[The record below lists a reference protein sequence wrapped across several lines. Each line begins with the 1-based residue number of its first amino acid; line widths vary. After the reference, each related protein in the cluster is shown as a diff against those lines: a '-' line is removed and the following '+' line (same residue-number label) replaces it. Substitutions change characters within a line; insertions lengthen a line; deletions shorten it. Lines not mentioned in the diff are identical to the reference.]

1 MAIFL
6 STIPNLS
13 TSMRVK
19 GAIYRIQFVPRDKP
33 YNNGIF
39 AVSDTALVSAI
50 RKHPYFGN
58 VITELHEETAAP
70 ATSEN
75 KKAYVA
81 TFPDVT
87 KSQEAKEILVSKYN
101 VSAETLTN
109 KAAVKNAAEELN
121 ISFPNLQ

>member
-1 MAIFL
+1 
-6 STIPNLS
+6 
-13 TSMRVK
+13 MRID
-19 GAIYRIQFVPRDKP
+19 GAVYGIRFVSRDKP
-33 YNNGIF
+33 YNNGMF
-39 AVSDTALVSAI
+39 AVSDTKLVRAI